1 MVLVIFKCILENPLH
16 FSPSSR
22 VCAASAHWELCRQS
36 WWHWKMLPGG
46 EGKWAPLT
54 STSPLA
60 LPGQQWGVRGR
71 SPSAAI
77 SSFSLG
83 ACQPLVLDQNA
94 FSFTLWDSDP
104 SMHTSE
110 QGGGTYKPITHSW
123 RASTGAFRPRK
134 AQMHKMKD
142 MLLMI
147 CFYLFSKTSVKEFKV
162 WIHSQPCTEVDRVRS
177 VLCLAGFPYPAIQHG
192 ICNHLTEG
200 SVCLVV

>member
-16 FSPSSR
+16 FSTSSR
-22 VCAASAHWELCRQS
+22 VCAASAHWELCSQS

-83 ACQPLVLDQNA
+83 ACQPLVLDQKA

-110 QGGGTYKPITHSW
+110 QEGGKYKPITHSW
-123 RASTGAFRPRK
+123 RHPQEPLGLERHRCTKWKTCYWWFASIYSQRPAWRSLK
-134 AQMHKMKD
+134 
-142 MLLMI
+142 
-147 CFYLFSKTSVKEFKV
+147 SEF
-162 WIHSQPCTEVDRVRS
+162 ILSHAPR
-177 VLCLAGFPYPAIQHG
+177 
-192 ICNHLTEG
+192 LTELDQYC
-200 SVCLVV
+200 VWQDFHILQFNMEYVIIWQKVQYV